1 MQETTAPNGAPPEQP
16 SDQPEVRS
24 RRSILRLACWVLVPL
39 LLLALL
45 VFVVPTYAARYVAS
59 RQLESMGVTTEGIN
73 TLKIDVWNREVWLG
87 PAQFRGEAAPFGRVE
102 EIGVKLGVTN
112 LFQRQALIRE
122 LLIKGVDLQLT
133 READGRLILNGVD
146 LRRQGQQE
154 AQKPADEE
162 GKPWGTGI
170 DEVRII
176 DSRIFFTDR
185 ARGTLEIDV
194 IGLELDEF
202 RSWEPE
208 HPGRFLLDATI
219 NKMGFR
225 AQGTAKPFSE
235 VASADAE
242 LSVDDVEIE
251 KIALYTG
258 PLGFDRRSGV
268 LRADLSTTVQA
279 AGGNVEGTVK
289 GEIVLKDADQSRPD
303 QVALRFDQA
312 VLLLDQAFRL
322 AGDGTNGVEGPLRFS
337 IRAANLGVPGGASMD
352 LGSGEVEL
360 SSLRVKTDA
369 GRTQIETEALVQLTG
384 VEARSPTAEERG
396 STSIAAS
403 DIRTTGRNLRV
414 NAGGGGT
421 DIAGA
426 LTIEA
431 NSLEL
436 AAPQV
441 GASAPM
447 TVTAERAAVALD
459 SLAAKAGGGGS
470 SLDASGVV
478 DIDKLGAQVPG
489 AGEKPP
495 TEAGADKLHVD
506 LKKVVARIAESKE
519 WRVAFDASV
528 DAFAGAVGGGDVA
541 KASLASITLAG
552 GRADQAMR
560 IGAGDLSLAGV
571 AVELTRALFP
581 KPPAEGAPA
590 PAAAEAAGSEE
601 GQAQAPGP
609 VPKLSLGRFALA
621 DPAKVSFTDG
631 SVSPPVRMAA
641 DIKTL
646 QVSNL
651 NMEDP
656 AQQTDVRLSAVVNG
670 FSAVDASG
678 WAMPF
683 APSPSF
689 DILAQVKDLELPP
702 LSPYA
707 VQAVG
712 VNIDGGRLNL
722 EADAKAEQANL
733 DGTVQIDL
741 RGLAFGALSK
751 EDEERLSAKVG
762 VPINTVVSLLQD
774 GEGKIDLRVP
784 ISGNLAS
791 PDFDL
796 SDAIGQ
802 AVTGAVTA
810 AVTAPFKLIFE
821 PVNMIAGGGSS
832 GLSLRPIPFAA
843 GEATLTPEGRVFI
856 DNLAKLL
863 QQRPKLALRVCG
875 KSTQQDVAA
884 LRARGVLT
892 QPAAAPQAAGAPT
905 GARAPQP
912 DEQIRAEL
920 TKLAEERT
928 RAVRQYLS
936 ERARIPA
943 ARIGECRAAF
953 EPKDKGGPRAEASF

>member
-1 MQETTAPNGAPPEQP
+1 MQETTAPDAPSETAGG
-16 SDQPEVRS
+16 QPEVRS
-24 RRSILRLACWVLVPL
+24 QRLILRLACWVLVPL

-45 VFVVPTYAARYVAS
+45 VFVVPTYAARYVAG

-133 READGRLILNGVD
+133 READGRLFLNGVD

-154 AQKPADEE
+154 ARRPVDEE
-162 GKPWGTGI
+162 GEPWGTGI

-185 ARGTLEIDV
+185 ARGTLAIDV

-225 AQGTAKPFSE
+225 AKGTAKPFS
-235 VASADAE
+235 VAASADAQ
-242 LSVDDVEIE
+242 LTVDAVEIE

-289 GEIVLKDADQSRPD
+289 GEIVLRDADQSRPD
-303 QVALRFDQA
+303 QVALQFDEA

-322 AGDGTNGVEGPLRFS
+322 EGDRGNSVEGPLKFS
-337 IRAANLGVPGGASMD
+337 IKAANLGVPGGASVD
-352 LGSGEVEL
+352 LGSGDVEL

-369 GRTQIETEALVQLTG
+369 GRTQIETNGSMQLTS
-384 VEARSPTAEERG
+384 VEAQSPAAGERG
-396 STSIAAS
+396 TTSMAAS

-414 NAGGGGT
+414 DASGSGT
-421 DIAGA
+421 DVAGA

-436 AAPQV
+436 AALQA
-441 GASAPM
+441 GASPPM
-447 TVTAERAAVALD
+447 KVTAERAAVDLG
-459 SLAAKAGGGGS
+459 SLAAKAGTSGPS
-470 SLDASGVV
+470 VDARGAV
-478 DIDKLGAQVPG
+478 DFDKLAAQIPG
-489 AGEKPP
+489 AGEKLS
-495 TEAGADKLHVD
+495 TEASADKLHVD
-506 LKKVVARIAESKE
+506 LKEVVAGMAEPRE
-519 WRVAFDASV
+519 WRVAFDAAIA
-528 DAFAGAVGGGDVA
+528 AFAAAVGGGDVA
-541 KASLASITLAG
+541 KASLGGITLTG
-552 GRADQAMR
+552 GRADQGMR
-560 IGAGDLSLAGV
+560 IGAEDLSLAGV

-581 KPPAEGAPA
+581 KPPAERAPT
-590 PAAAEAAGSEE
+590 PADGEAAGPGK
-601 GQAQAPGP
+601 GQAQAPGL
-609 VPKLSLGRFALA
+609 KLSLGRFALA
-621 DPAKVSFTDG
+621 DSAKVSFTDG
-631 SVSPPVRMAA
+631 SVSPPVRMAV

-646 QVSNL
+646 QASNL

-656 AQQTDVRLSAVVNG
+656 AQQTDMRLSAVVNG
-670 FSAVDASG
+670 FSGVDASG

-689 DILAQVKDLELPP
+689 DILAQVRDLELPP

-707 VQAVG
+707 AQAVG

-722 EADAKAEQANL
+722 KADAKAEQANL
-733 DGTVQIDL
+733 DGAVQIDL

-774 GEGKIDLRVP
+774 SEGKIDLRVP

-802 AVTGAVTA
+802 AVTGAVTG

-821 PVNMIAGGGSS
+821 PVNMIAGGGGS
-832 GLSLRPIPFAA
+832 GLSLKPIPFAA
-843 GEATLTPEGRVFI
+843 GEALLTPEGRVFI

-884 LRARGVLT
+884 LRARGALT
-892 QPAAAPQAAGAPT
+892 PPGAAPQQAAGAPSR
-905 GARAPQP
+905 ASAPQP
-912 DEQIRAEL
+912 DEQTRAEL
-920 TKLAEERT
+920 TRLAEERT
-928 RAVRQYLS
+928 RAVRQYLA

-953 EPKDKGGPRAEASF
+953 EPQGKGGPRAEASF

>member
-1 MQETTAPNGAPPEQP
+1 MQETTAPDEAPAEKAGG
-16 SDQPEVRS
+16 QPEVRS

-45 VFVVPTYAARYVAS
+45 VFVVPTYAARYVAN
-59 RQLESMGVTTEGIN
+59 RQLEGMGVTTEGIN
-73 TLKIDVWNREVWLG
+73 TLKIDVWKREVWLG

-133 READGRLILNGVD
+133 RESDGRLILNGVD

-154 AQKPADEE
+154 AEKPVDEE
-162 GKPWGTGI
+162 GKPWGAGI

-194 IGLELDEF
+194 IGLELDDF

-219 NKMGFR
+219 NEMGFR

-242 LSVDDVEIE
+242 LTVDAVEIE

-303 QVALRFDQA
+303 QVALQFDEA

-322 AGDGTNGVEGPLRFS
+322 EGDGTNSVEGPLRFS
-337 IRAANLGVPGGASMD
+337 IKAANLGVPGGASLD
-352 LGSGEVEL
+352 LSSGEVEL
-360 SSLRVKTDA
+360 SSLRVTTDA
-369 GRTQIETEALVQLTG
+369 GRAQIETEGSVQLAS
-384 VEARSPTAEERG
+384 VKARSPAAEERG
-396 STSIAAS
+396 TTSIAAS
-403 DIRTTGRNLRV
+403 DIRTAGRNLRV
-414 NAGGGGT
+414 NAGGGGA
-421 DIAGA
+421 DVVGA
-426 LTIEA
+426 LTVEA
-431 NSLEL
+431 NGLEL
-436 AAPQV
+436 AAPQA
-441 GASAPM
+441 GTSASM

-459 SLAAKAGGGGS
+459 SLAAKAGGGETS
-470 SLDASGVV
+470 ADASGVV
-478 DIDKLGAQVPG
+478 DIQKLAAQVPG

-495 TEAGADKLHVD
+495 AEASANKLHVD
-506 LKKVVARIAESKE
+506 LREVVARMAEPKE

-528 DAFAGAVGGGDVA
+528 DAFAAAVGGGDVA
-541 KASLASITLAG
+541 KASLGSVTLGG
-552 GRADQAMR
+552 GRADQGMR
-560 IGAGDLSLAGV
+560 IGAEDLSLAGV
-571 AVELTRALFP
+571 AVEVTRALFA
-581 KPPAEGAPA
+581 KPPAGGAPA
-590 PAAAEAAGSEE
+590 PAAGGAAGSDE
-601 GQAQAPGP
+601 GQGQAPG
-609 VPKLSLGRFALA
+609 PKLSLGRFSLA

-631 SVSPPVRMAA
+631 SVSPPVRMTA

-670 FSAVDASG
+670 FSGVDASG

-707 VQAVG
+707 AQAVG

-722 EADAKAEQANL
+722 KADAKAEQANL
-733 DGTVQIDL
+733 DGAVQIDL

-774 GEGKIDLRVP
+774 SEGKIDLRVP

-802 AVTGAVTA
+802 AVTGAMTA

-821 PVNMIAGGGSS
+821 PVNMIAGGGGS
-832 GLSLRPIPFAA
+832 GLSLKPIPFAA

-875 KSTQQDVAA
+875 KSTQQDVTA
-884 LRARGVLT
+884 LDARGALA
-892 QPAAAPQAAGAPT
+892 QPAAAPQQAAGAPP
-905 GARAPQP
+905 RAGSPQR
-912 DEQIRAEL
+912 DEQTRADL
-920 TKLAEERT
+920 TRLAEERT
-928 RAVRQYLS
+928 SAVRQYLA

-953 EPKDKGGPRAEASF
+953 EPQGKGGPRAEASF

>member
-1 MQETTAPNGAPPEQP
+1 MQETTAPEGAPSEKAGGQA
-16 SDQPEVRS
+16 EVRS
-24 RRSILRLACWVLVPL
+24 KRSILRLACWILVPL

-154 AQKPADEE
+154 AQEPVDEE
-162 GKPWGTGI
+162 GTAWGTGI

-185 ARGTLEIDV
+185 ARGTVEIDV
-194 IGLELDEF
+194 TGLELDEF

-225 AQGTAKPFSE
+225 AHGTAKPFSE
-235 VASADAE
+235 VASAEAA

-279 AGGNVEGTVK
+279 AGGDVEGTVK

-303 QVALRFDQA
+303 QVALQFEQA

-322 AGDGTNGVEGPLRFS
+322 AGDRTNTVEGPLRFS
-337 IRAANLGVPGGASMD
+337 IKAANLGVPGGASMD

-369 GRTQIETEALVQLTG
+369 GRTQIETEGSVQLTG
-384 VEARSPTAEERG
+384 MEARSSTAEGQG
-396 STSIAAS
+396 STSVAAS
-403 DIRTTGRNLRV
+403 GIRTTGKNLRFSA
-414 NAGGGGT
+414 AGGRT
-421 DIAGA
+421 DVAGA

-431 NSLEL
+431 DGVEL
-436 AAPQV
+436 AAPQA

-459 SLAAKAGGGGS
+459 SLSAEAAGGAS
-470 SLDASGVV
+470 SADASGII

-489 AGEKPP
+489 SGEEPA
-495 TEAGADKLHVD
+495 TEASAEKLHVD
-506 LKKVVARIAESKE
+506 LKEVVARMAEPKE
-519 WRVAFDASV
+519 WRVAFDATV
-528 DAFAGAVGGGDVA
+528 DAFAAAVGGGDVA
-541 KASLASITLAG
+541 RASLASITLAG
-552 GRADQAMR
+552 GRADQGMR
-560 IGAGDLSLAGV
+560 VGAEDFSLAGV

-581 KPPAEGAPA
+581 KPAAEGAPA
-590 PAAAEAAGSEE
+590 PAGGEAAGSGE
-601 GQAQAPGP
+601 GQAQAPG
-609 VPKLSLGRFALA
+609 PKLSLGRFALA
-621 DPAKVSFTDG
+621 DPAQVSFTDG

-656 AQQTDVRLSAVVNG
+656 LQQTDVRLSAVVNG
-670 FSAVDASG
+670 FSAIDASG

-689 DILAQVKDLELPP
+689 DVLAQVRDLELPP

-707 VQAVG
+707 AQAVG

-722 EADAKAEQANL
+722 KADAKAERANL
-733 DGTVQIDL
+733 DGAVQIDL

-774 GEGKIDLRVP
+774 SEGKIDLRVP

-821 PVNMIAGGGSS
+821 PVNMIAGGGGS
-832 GLSLRPIPFAA
+832 GLSLKPVPFAA

-856 DNLAKLL
+856 DSLAKLL

-884 LRARGVLT
+884 LSARGGPT
-892 QPAAAPQAAGAPT
+892 QPAPASQAAGAPR
-905 GARAPQP
+905 GARPPQQP
-912 DEQIRAEL
+912 DEQTRAEL
-920 TKLAEERT
+920 TRLAEERT
-928 RAVRQYLS
+928 RAVRQYLA
-936 ERARIPA
+936 ERARIPP
-943 ARIGECRAAF
+943 ARIGECRASF
-953 EPKDKGGPRAEASF
+953 EPEGKGGPRAEASF